1 MCTTES
7 PLAPLLAEDKVEIGQ
22 NGMYLPLPWLRFENT
37 HKHSV
42 TIGEGT
48 YLDSF
53 KYETTGPRLVNL
65 TRKTIN
71 FMVLPQVLGY
81 TFLLGQ

>member
-22 NGMYLPLPWLRFENT
+22 NGMYLPLPWLRLENT

-53 KYETTGPRLVNL
+53 KYQVTGPRLVTL
-65 TRKTIN
+65 AQKAIN
-71 FMVLPQVLGY
+71 FVILTQVFAL
-81 TFLLGQ
+81 